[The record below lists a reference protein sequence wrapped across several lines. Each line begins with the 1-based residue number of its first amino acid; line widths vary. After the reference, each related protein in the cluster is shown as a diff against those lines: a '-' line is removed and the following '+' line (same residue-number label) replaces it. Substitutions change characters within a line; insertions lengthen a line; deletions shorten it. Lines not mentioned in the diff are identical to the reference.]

1 MADEPEAGAGE
12 QSGALD
18 GDGPEGGGE
27 PGGENATV
35 ISTWEDTYSG
45 IPHPP
50 TNSRLAER
58 ATVLSTL
65 DQRDQPFYEVNFA
78 G

>member
-18 GDGPEGGGE
+18 GDGPEDGGE

-35 ISTWEDTYSG
+35 RAAVVTPLG
-45 IPHPP
+45 PVAA
-50 TNSRLAER
+50 AEADHR
-58 ATVLSTL
+58 
-65 DQRDQPFYEVNFA
+65 
-78 G
+78 